1 MEMTL
6 KQAAAAL
13 KKELTTLYP
22 DVKFSVKLSRG
33 SSYGRVRVAWIDGPS
48 EYAVNAVAEKYECA
62 SFDGMRDMMEYKK
75 GPREAYCVFD
85 SVGTDHTVTD
95 YNAAKWRRALD
106 ILNGPSHGDKV
117 LARYYVTEQIESRLS
132 TFDVDLVEWVHEC
145 DFSAYPSLDD
155 IVKEVEDPS

>member
-1 MEMTL
+1 MEMTF

-33 SSYGRVRVAWIDGPS
+33 SSYGRVRVAWVDGPS
-48 EYAVNAVAEKYECA
+48 EYAVTAVAEKYECA
-62 SFDGMRDMMEYKK
+62 SFDSMRDMMEYKQ
-75 GPREAYCVFD
+75 GPRAAYCVFD

-95 YNAAKWRRALD
+95 RDAAKWRRALD

-117 LARYYVTEQIESRLS
+117 LARYYVVEQIEARLT
-132 TFDVDLVEWVHEC
+132 TFDVDLVEWIREH
-145 DFSAYPSLDD
+145 DFSAYPSIDD
-155 IVKEVEDPS
+155 IITNMTAKG